1 MFSIVLIYEVRDKQ
15 VMLAADVAKLYEV
28 QTKMLNETIKRNI
41 NRFPKSF
48 CFQLTNKEIDNCF

>member
-1 MFSIVLIYEVRDKQ
+1 MRLIIKNNIRIENLIYEVRDKQ

-28 QTKMLNETIKRNI
+28 ETKRLNETI

-48 CFQLTNKEIDNCF
+48 VSG